1 MIDPSFRVDAVNEFW
16 VSFRNLEISQLSLIM
31 ADDLEVFDLEVFV
44 IHESRKLAKRV
55 QF

>member
-1 MIDPSFRVDAVNEFW
+1 MIDPSLRVDAVNEFW
-16 VSFRNLEISQLSLIM
+16 VSFRNLEISKLPLIM
-31 ADDLEVFDLEVFV
+31 ADDLEVFV